1 MIADIEYEKEVFTP
15 ESDSYNNE
23 LTSPS
28 KWKLLPVSV
37 EDILR
42 NPILTLIFLPF
53 IPFVV
58 LVEMLPNLQGL
69 QLPFTSPTP
78 RYQYQN
84 IEEIEW
90 EDWRGR
96 KRRIVIHRRVE

>member
-1 MIADIEYEKEVFTP
+1 MIANIDYEKEVFAP
-15 ESDSYNNE
+15 ESDSYNTE
-23 LTSPS
+23 LVGPS
-28 KWKLLPVSV
+28 KWKLLPVGV

-53 IPFVV
+53 LPFVV
-58 LVEMLPNLQGL
+58 LAEMLPNLQSL
-69 QLPFTSPTP
+69 QLLPSPTP

-96 KRRIVIHRRVE
+96 KRKIVIHRRVE

>member
-1 MIADIEYEKEVFTP
+1 MIADVEYEVSIP
-15 ESDSYNNE
+15 ESGYYNTE
-23 LTSPS
+23 LTSSS
-28 KWKLLPVSV
+28 KWKLLPVNV

-58 LVEMLPNLQGL
+58 LVEILPNLQNL
-69 QLPFTSPTP
+69 QLLLTSSAP

-96 KRRIVIHRRVE
+96 KRKIVIHRRVE